1 MQFRHAIIVF
11 SIAAFSMAGCASKRI
26 GGAAAL
32 ASSSP
37 ASPAGAGLG
46 ARHVPEAAPYAGPSG
61 SSAVSQAEM
70 SEFTNAVGDRVY
82 FALDSYGLDN
92 DARATL
98 DRQAR
103 WLIARPNVRA
113 LIAGHADE
121 RGTREYNLA
130 LGSRRAAAARDF
142 LVARGISA
150 NRIDTVSYGKERPV
164 DNRATE
170 EGWARNRNAHSALL
184 NGGPIA

>member
-1 MQFRHAIIVF
+1 
-11 SIAAFSMAGCASKRI
+11 
-26 GGAAAL
+26 
-32 ASSSP
+32 
-37 ASPAGAGLG
+37 
-46 ARHVPEAAPYAGPSG
+46 
-61 SSAVSQAEM
+61 M

-82 FALDSYGLDN
+82 FALDSYGLDS

-98 DRQAR
+98 ERQAR
-103 WLIARPNVRA
+103 WLMARPNVRA
-113 LIAGHADE
+113 IVAGHADE

-142 LVARGISA
+142 LVARGVPA

-170 EGWARNRNAHSALL
+170 EGWARNRNAHTGLL
-184 NGGPIA
+184 GGGPIA